1 MTLRTHP
8 WPAGVP
14 ARADLATDDPGAAAT
29 FYGAVLGWTVV
40 GHRPDGSPLLGVDG
54 AVAAEAGPATTS
66 GWTLSIATTD
76 LDATVAAVTAAG
88 GSVLS
93 GPGDVDDAGRS
104 AVVADPTGAVVGLW
118 EAGTRIGASWV
129 NAPGGLNWEDLRSS
143 DPALSREFYAAV
155 FGWTFR
161 ELFDGYAIA
170 ANVDAPHPIGGVGP
184 LWGSAP
190 GWLVY
195 FGVPDV
201 DAAVRAALAGGGEVV
216 HAAHDSDFGR
226 MAQVRD
232 PWGAGFAVFTPLPGA
247 PQPDR

>member
-1 MTLRTHP
+1 M
-8 WPAGVP
+8 
-14 ARADLATDDPGAAAT
+14 
-29 FYGAVLGWTVV
+29 
-40 GHRPDGSPLLGVDG
+40 DG

-66 GWTLSIATTD
+66 GWTLSVATTD
-76 LDATVAAVTAAG
+76 LDATLAAVTAAG

-93 GPGDVDDAGRS
+93 GPADVDDAGRS

-118 EAGTRIGASWV
+118 EAGTRVGASWV
-129 NAPGGLNWEDLRSS
+129 NAPGGLTWEDLRSS
-143 DPALSREFYAAV
+143 DPAVSREFYAAV

-161 ELFDGYAIA
+161 ELFEGYATA
-170 ANVDAPHPIGGVGP
+170 TNVDAPHPIGGVGP

-190 GWLVY
+190 GWLVH

-201 DAAVRAALAGGGEVV
+201 DATVRAVLERGGEVV
-216 HAAHDSDFGR
+216 HEAHDSDFGR

-247 PQPDR
+247 PQPNR